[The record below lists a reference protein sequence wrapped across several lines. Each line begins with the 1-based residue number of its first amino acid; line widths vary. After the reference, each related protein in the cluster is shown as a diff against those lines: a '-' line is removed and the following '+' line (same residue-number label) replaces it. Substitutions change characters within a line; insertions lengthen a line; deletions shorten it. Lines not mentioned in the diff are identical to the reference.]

1 MEFIEVIESLYVSCA
16 NENEENELYEQIF
29 LQVRGEARNLVASL
43 NNQDWEIIKSTLLK
57 NFAYLANREILTSQL
72 ENVRQFEG
80 ESLNVYADR
89 VRNLLRDKNTTYTYL
104 TEDQKLEHNRMAR
117 KSFSR
122 GILDVKLRNRLITRG
137 VSSLENAISYA
148 VEFENDDYNYIST
161 NELYCKAC
169 ESNGHRQKDC
179 RRPYKRNS
187 VMGKLTSAIR
197 SIANGNKYNFQNDDG
212 NFVPNDDEKNYI
224 PNQNSNNLC
233 NQNWNSGQNDQ
244 NFYYDDNFDDNFNYN
259 YDDNLDDETQHL
271 FEPRNN
277 DQNIYESFFQNNC
290 TPLLE
295 NSETVVGSSTKS
307 TESENW
313 NGWNS

>member
-1 MEFIEVIESLYVSCA
+1 M
-16 NENEENELYEQIF
+16 
-29 LQVRGEARNLVASL
+29 
-43 NNQDWEIIKSTLLK
+43 
-57 NFAYLANREILTSQL
+57 
-72 ENVRQFEG
+72 
-80 ESLNVYADR
+80 
-89 VRNLLRDKNTTYTYL
+89 
-104 TEDQKLEHNRMAR
+104 
-117 KSFSR
+117 
-122 GILDVKLRNRLITRG
+122 DVKLRNRLITRG
-137 VSSLENAISYA
+137 ASSLENAISYA

-179 RRPYKRNS
+179 RRLYKRNS

-212 NFVPNDDEKNYI
+212 NFVPNDYEENYI